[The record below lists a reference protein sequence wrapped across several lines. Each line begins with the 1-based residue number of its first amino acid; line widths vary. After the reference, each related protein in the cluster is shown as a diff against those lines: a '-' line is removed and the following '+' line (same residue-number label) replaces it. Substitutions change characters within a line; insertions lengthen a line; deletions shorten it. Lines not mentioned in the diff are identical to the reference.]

1 MLGRA
6 AQVEHSLD
14 PCGKWS
20 LKYLTKPRLAPLKGE
35 PNHTQL
41 LPVNTPPPAGI
52 GKKSAHLM
60 NYL

>member
-14 PCGKWS
+14 PCGKWFFE
-20 LKYLTKPRLAPLKGE
+20 LPKPRLAPLKGE

-41 LPVNTPPPAGI
+41 LPSQTPPPAGI
-52 GKKSAHLM
+52 GKRSAYLM